1 MQNSIERIFSIEKS
15 KNYEKIFTITIMFVA
30 IMVTWP
36 ANVNATCSWGTVYVW
51 TSYTVT
57 DPNAQLGDY
66 YKVYYI
72 VTDDCPSSSG
82 QIYKTTLYTSDLG
95 ITFYLQNAPAS
106 LYLPNEYQ
114 SAYYFKIHILVEKYH
129 SNGAYVGNSTRYS
142 YADRDYST
150 NDLTARTQP
159 ITVPF

>member
-1 MQNSIERIFSIEKS
+1 MK
-15 KNYEKIFTITIMFVA
+15 KIFLITIVLFVT
-30 IMVTWP
+30 MVNWP
-36 ANVNATCSWGTVYVW
+36 ATVNATCSLGTVYAW
-51 TSYTVT
+51 TSYIVN

-72 VTDDCPSSSG
+72 VTDDCPGSSG
-82 QIYKTTLYTSDLG
+82 QILKTTLSTSDLG
-95 ITFYLQNAPAS
+95 NTKYLSGDPAS

-114 SAYYFKIHILVEKYH
+114 SAYYFKIHIYVEKYH
-129 SNGAYVGNSTRYS
+129 SNGTYVGYSTRYS